1 MTAYG
6 YYTKGALQGEEI
18 FMLKNVFGNDVQ
30 RSLDDLFGVVNLATI
45 LAVRLREAA
54 TVILGNLQEID
65 DPALMGGQTE
75 GFDIIDRMTPKE
87 LMFLAG
93 VEDERH
99 KLRDAWR
106 RIENEKQGI
115 IHQARTRIADQGRET
130 L

>member
-1 MTAYG
+1 MDYP
-6 YYTKGALQGEEI
+6 
-18 FMLKNVFGNDVQ
+18 NDVSSTLQ

-65 DPALMGGQTE
+65 DPALMRQSD
-75 GFDIIDRMTPKE
+75 GFDIIDQMTPKE
-87 LMFLAG
+87 LMDLAN

-115 IHQARTRIADQGRET
+115 IHQARTRVADAGRAGQ
-130 L
+130 